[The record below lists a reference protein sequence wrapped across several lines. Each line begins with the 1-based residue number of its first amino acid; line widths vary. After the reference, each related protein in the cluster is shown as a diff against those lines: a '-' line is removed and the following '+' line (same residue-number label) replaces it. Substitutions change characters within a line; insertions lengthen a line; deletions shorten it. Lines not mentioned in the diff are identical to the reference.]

1 MVREM
6 FFRLETEFMRGS
18 TFDVKMKDAR
28 LHSSNSSLFYYL
40 QVEIRARNDEQALN
54 SQQEQEYRCVGMNA
68 AASRPQYFPSGI

>member
-40 QVEIRARNDEQALN
+40 QVEIRARNDEQALCLKN
-54 SQQEQEYRCVGMNA
+54 VDAQAG
-68 AASRPQYFPSGI
+68 SGTKNEGCSTVEV